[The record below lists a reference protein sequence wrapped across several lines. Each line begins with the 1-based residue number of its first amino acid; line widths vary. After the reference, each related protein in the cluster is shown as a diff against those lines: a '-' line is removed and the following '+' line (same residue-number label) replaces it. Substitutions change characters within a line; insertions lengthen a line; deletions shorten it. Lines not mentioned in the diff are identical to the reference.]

1 MPVEMKRLG
10 KEVDACGGNK
20 DSQDRQEKQRARR
33 EEREAHENQIA
44 GRNQSE
50 AAEAS
55 GKEINTA
62 AQEQRKVKSPL
73 KFGLNQIFLEEKH
86 VDCKGNKRKPDC
98 DTQRFAYRIVDAGRH
113 GDCC

>member
-20 DSQDRQEKQRARR
+20 DSQDRQEKERARR

-55 GKEINTA
+55 RQEVYTA
-62 AQEQRKVKSPL
+62 AKKQGKVKGPL
-73 KFGLNQIFLEEKH
+73 KFGLNQIFLEKKH
-86 VDCKGNKRKPDC
+86 VNCEGDKSDPYSDA
-98 DTQRFAYRIVDAGRH
+98 QRSASR
-113 GDCC
+113 